1 MEATGS
7 RSRIRAELAD
17 GRPYTVGEISGATGL
32 ARSTVVQS
40 LTELEAGGTV
50 RRHAPRTVGRGRPA
64 HLWSIADQPGPL
76 IVLVAAAHGTTV
88 GVVRADGKVL
98 AARAAPAFDGDE
110 RGRRASR
117 VPELLD
123 RVLADAMVGAD
134 DITLAV
140 VGLPGAS
147 GFSTPASPGTQRD
160 AATHLNQFRVWD
172 GADPSV
178 ILRDRLTCPIHYEND
193 ANLAALGEVTHGV
206 GRGLRAALYV
216 SLAHGTGAG
225 LVIDGRLHRGRS
237 SLAGEIGHLHAQ
249 DDGRLCHCGA
259 RGCFWHRTSFPA
271 LLDDLARAH
280 GRRFTSRDVA
290 EAAERDESDVVRSLH
305 GLGFALGRRLADA
318 VVFLDPEAIILDG
331 GLGAASKGIATGV
344 RQALQRYAPPLMARS
359 CDVRPG
365 LLGRHAALVGGASLA
380 RSEQLLPAP

>member
-1 MEATGS
+1 METAGS
-7 RSRIRAELAD
+7 RSRIRQELAD
-17 GRPYTVGEISGATGL
+17 GRPYTVGEIAVSTGL
-32 ARSTVVQS
+32 ARSTVVQT

-50 RRHAPRTVGRGRPA
+50 RRHAPRGVGRGRPA
-64 HLWSIADQPGPL
+64 HQWSTAAAPGPL
-76 IVLVAAAHGTTV
+76 LVLVAAAHGTTV
-88 GVVRADGKVL
+88 GVVRPDGKVL
-98 AARAAPAFDGDE
+98 AARAAPAFDGDQN
-110 RGRRASR
+110 GRRTSTL
-117 VPELLD
+117 PDLLD
-123 RVLADAMVGAD
+123 RVLRDAGVAAG
-134 DITLAV
+134 DIALAV

-147 GFSTPASPGTQRD
+147 EFSVPATARSTQNTSP
-160 AATHLNQFRVWD
+160 HLNQFRVWD

-178 ILRDRLTCPIHYEND
+178 ILRDHLTCPIHYEND

-206 GRGLRAALYV
+206 GRGVRAALYV

-237 SLAGEIGHLHAQ
+237 RLAGEIGHLHSE

-271 LLDDLARAH
+271 LLEDLARAH

-290 EAAERDESDVVRSLH
+290 EAAERDESDVVRALH
-305 GLGFALGRRLADA
+305 GLGYALGRRLADA

-344 RQALQRYAPPLMARS
+344 KQALQRYAPPLMARS

>member
-1 MEATGS
+1 METAGS
-7 RSRIRAELAD
+7 RSRIRQELAD
-17 GRPYTVGEISGATGL
+17 GRPYTVGEIAGATGL

-40 LTELEAGGTV
+40 LTVLEAGGTV
-50 RRHAPRTVGRGRPA
+50 RRHPPRPVGRGRPA
-64 HLWSIADQPGPL
+64 HLWSIADAPGPL

-88 GVVRADGKVL
+88 GVVRPDGKVL
-98 AARAAPAFDGDE
+98 AARAAPAFDGDDT
-110 RGRRASR
+110 GRRASS

-123 RVLADAMVGAD
+123 RVLADAAIAAG
-134 DITLAV
+134 DIALAV

-147 GFSTPASPGTQRD
+147 GFSPRAASGPS
-160 AATHLNQFRVWD
+160 THLNQFRVWD

-193 ANLAALGEVTHGV
+193 ANLAALGEVTHGA

-237 SLAGEIGHLHAQ
+237 SLAGEIGHLHAE

-290 EAAERDESDVVRSLH
+290 DAAERDESDVVRSLH
-305 GLGFALGRRLADA
+305 GLGYALGRRLADA

-344 RQALQRYAPPLMARS
+344 KQALQRYAPPLMARS
-359 CDVRPG
+359 CDVRSG